1 MQVRTHSKT
10 GFVIAGALT
19 LLFCLSAAGQVA
31 PGNVAPGNA
40 GRGPE
45 ASKGLPPRTMPGDYQ
60 ARGQAGK
67 VTIAAE
73 FDDHEIPDPNS
84 VLSTEDFVVVEVALY
99 GPPDERLTMSYN
111 DFSMRINGKKTPL
124 PAQGYVRVFRSL
136 KDPQYVAPDAPKP
149 TEKSKGGITDGN
161 SSTDIG
167 APTIAPIVHVPIEVS
182 RGWEQRV
189 RMASLPEGD
198 RPLPAAG
205 LLFFEHSGKTRDAEL
220 IYNGPAGKAT
230 LKLQ

>member
-1 MQVRTHSKT
+1 MRVRIHSKT

-19 LLFCLSAAGQVA
+19 LLFCLCAAGQT
-31 PGNVAPGNA
+31 APGNA

-45 ASKGLPPRTMPGDYQ
+45 ASKGLPPRTTPGDYQ

-84 VLSTEDFVVVEVALY
+84 VLSTEDFVVVEVGLY
-99 GPPDERLTMSYN
+99 GAAGARLTMSYN
-111 DFSMRINGKKTPL
+111 DFSLRINGKKTPL

-136 KDPQYVAPDAPKP
+136 KDPAYVPPDAPKAQ
-149 TEKSKGGITDGN
+149 EKSKGGVTDGT
-161 SSTDIG
+161 SSTNITE
-167 APTIAPIVHVPIEVS
+167 PTLAPIVHIPIEVS

-198 RPLPAAG
+198 RPLPLAG

-230 LKLQ
+230 LQLQ